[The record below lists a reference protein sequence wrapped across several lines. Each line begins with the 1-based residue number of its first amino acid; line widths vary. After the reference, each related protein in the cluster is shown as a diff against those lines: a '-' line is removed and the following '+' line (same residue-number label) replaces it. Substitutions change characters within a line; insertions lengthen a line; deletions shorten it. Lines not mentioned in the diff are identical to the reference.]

1 MGKVYYILTEEGN
14 KIIIIELF
22 VSISR
27 EHDIKVIQAIVCFL
41 YLLITII
48 ITKIKLT
55 TQKIIKWN
63 ENRICVPYKIDFSTD
78 TTIALAV
85 LGVVKVLKQASSI
98 KHRSQLIAASLL
110 NAKIYIAF

>member
-1 MGKVYYILTEEGN
+1 MISKLSKPSYVSYIFWSLLLYSFN
-14 KIIIIELF
+14 
-22 VSISR
+22 VSS
-27 EHDIKVIQAIVCFL
+27 
-41 YLLITII
+41 T
-48 ITKIKLT
+48 TKIKLT
-55 TQKIIKWN
+55 RQKIIKWN